1 MLLTITT
8 THRPATD
15 LGYLLEKHPARAQ
28 RFELAWGAA
37 HVFYP
42 EASEERCTAALMID
56 LDPLRLVKG
65 ARKRG
70 AAGSLSQYVNDR
82 PYVASSLLSVAI
94 AEVLASALRGK
105 SRERPELA
113 ARAIPLSARLPAI
126 TCRGGEALVRAL
138 FAPLGYEIELTRHSL
153 DAGAPPARDAARRP
167 MEWGPSSCFDLTLRG
182 EARLSELLSHLYVL
196 IPVLDDEKHYFVGL
210 DEVEKLVA
218 RGEGWL
224 AAHPARDAIATRYL
238 KRQRHLARAA
248 LARLAT
254 TEEEL
259 DAERDEVSDAEE
271 GELERRVS
279 LDTRRREAVIAALRA
294 HGAESVLDLGC
305 GEGKLVGALAKEGV
319 PRVAGAEV
327 SSRALEV
334 ARERLERLDAAAR
347 ERVTLLHASAVYRDA
362 RFSGFDAIC
371 LVEVIEHVDPP
382 RLPALCR
389 VVFEQAAPRLVIVT
403 TPNREH
409 NVRFRGLAPGA
420 LRHRDHR
427 FELTRA
433 ELAAWA
439 EEVAARFGYSVTFA
453 PIGDDDPEVGPPTQ
467 MAVFTRGGAS

>member
-15 LGYLLEKHPARAQ
+15 LGYLLEKHPERAQ

-42 EASEERCTAALMID
+42 EASDERCTAALLID
-56 LDPLRLVKG
+56 LDPLRLVKS

-82 PYVASSLLSVAI
+82 PYVASSLLGVAI
-94 AEVLASALRGK
+94 AEVLSSALRGK

-113 ARAIPLSARLPAI
+113 ARPIPLEARLPAI
-126 TCRGGEALVRAL
+126 ACRGGEPLVCAL
-138 FAPLGYEIELTRHSL
+138 FGPLGYEIELTRHPL
-153 DAGAPPARDAARRP
+153 DAPAPVASSVRAP
-167 MEWGPSSCFDLTLRG
+167 MEWGASSCFDLTLRG
-182 EARLSELLSHLYVL
+182 EVRLSELLSHLYVL

-210 DEVEKLVA
+210 DEVEKLVS

-224 AAHPARDAIATRYL
+224 AAHPERDAIATRYL
-238 KRQRHLARAA
+238 KRQRHLAREA

-254 TEEEL
+254 SEEAI
-259 DAERDEVSDAEE
+259 DAERDEASDAEE
-271 GELERRVS
+271 CELERPVS
-279 LDTRRREAVIAALRA
+279 LDERRREAVIEALRA
-294 HGAESVLDLGC
+294 RGAGSVLDLGC
-305 GEGKLVGALAKEGV
+305 GEGKLVRALAKEGFA
-319 PRVAGAEV
+319 RVVGADV
-327 SSRALEV
+327 SARALEA

-347 ERVTLLHASAVYRDA
+347 ERVTLMHASALYRDA
-362 RFSGFDAIC
+362 RFSGLDAVC

-382 RLPALCR
+382 RLPALSR
-389 VVFEQAAPRLVIVT
+389 VVFEHAAPRLVVVT

-439 EEVAARFGYSVTFA
+439 EEVAARFGYTVSLA

-467 MAVFTRGGAS
+467 MAVFTRAGAS